1 MAHSVWEYSHTT
13 NNGQNP
19 ELHKIKAEVYET
31 WGGINRAF
39 EQIISALN
47 KLQKARGDNG

>member
-1 MAHSVWEYSHTT
+1 MMDKDS
-13 NNGQNP
+13 
-19 ELHKIKAEVYET
+19 ELHQITAEVYET

-47 KLQKARGDNG
+47 KLQKRRQWLTARVNLP